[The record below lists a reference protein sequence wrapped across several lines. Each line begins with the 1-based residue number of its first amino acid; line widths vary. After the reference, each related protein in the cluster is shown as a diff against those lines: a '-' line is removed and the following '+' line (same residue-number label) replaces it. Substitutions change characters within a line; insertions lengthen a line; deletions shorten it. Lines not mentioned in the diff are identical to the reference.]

1 VLAVVVA
8 LLSAVLFGAM
18 TVALRYGFREG
29 RAPDAEL
36 GAFVCTA
43 AAALIAALA
52 AVVDRE
58 GTQLTLRDAA
68 FFALA
73 GLIAPGASQLF
84 FTRAVRDA
92 GPSRT
97 SVVVGTAPLF
107 AAAMAIVFLD
117 EPIEAPLVIGG
128 LLVVGAGL
136 LLVSEPTRPE
146 HVRLSGI
153 AIAFAATLLFTS
165 RDNLVRWYSG
175 ETSSGSVKGAA
186 VAMAAG
192 ALGTL
197 VFLAATRG
205 RRLGADASR
214 IAWRPFAVAGVF
226 FGLSYVCLFA
236 AYYRARVTVVS
247 PLVATESLWGVTL
260 SVLLFKRAEV
270 VGARLAGA
278 AILVV
283 AGGALISVFR

>member
-1 VLAVVVA
+1 MLAVILA
-8 LLSAVLFGAM
+8 LLSAALFGAM
-18 TVALRYGFREG
+18 TVALRFGFRDG

-36 GAFVCTA
+36 GAFVCTG
-43 AAALIAALA
+43 AAALVA
-52 AVVDRE
+52 AVAAVLDRE
-58 GTQLTLRDAA
+58 ATELALRDAA

-73 GLIAPGASQLF
+73 GLIAPGASQLL

-107 AAAMAIVFLD
+107 AAAMAIVLLD

-128 LLVVGAGL
+128 LLVVAAGL
-136 LLVSEPTRPE
+136 ILVSEPTRPE

-153 AIAFAATLLFTS
+153 AIAFGATLLFTS

-192 ALGTL
+192 AIGTL
-197 VFLAATRG
+197 LFLLATRG
-205 RRLGADASR
+205 RRLPADAR
-214 IAWRPFAVAGVF
+214 QIAWKPFAVGGLF

-260 SVLLFKRAEV
+260 SVLLFKRTEL

-283 AGGALISVFR
+283 AGGTLISVFR

>member
-1 VLAVVVA
+1 
-8 LLSAVLFGAM
+8 M
-18 TVALRYGFREG
+18 TVALRFGFRAG

-36 GAFVCTA
+36 GSLICVGTAALLATA
-43 AAALIAALA
+43 AALL
-52 AVVDRE
+52 DRE
-58 GTQLTLRDAA
+58 GTQLSLRDAA

-73 GLIAPGASQLF
+73 GLIAPGASQLL

-107 AAAMAIVFLD
+107 AAAVAILFLD
-117 EPIEAPLVIGG
+117 EPIEAPLMIGG
-128 LLVVGAGL
+128 VLVVAAGL

-153 AIAFAATLLFTS
+153 A
-165 RDNLVRWYSG
+165 
-175 ETSSGSVKGAA
+175 
-186 VAMAAG
+186 VAIAAG
-192 ALGTL
+192 AVGTL
-197 VFLAATRG
+197 LYLLATRG
-205 RRLGADASR
+205 RRLGADAGR
-214 IAWRPFAVAGVF
+214 IAWKPFAVGGIF

-260 SVLLFKRAEV
+260 SVLLFKRTEL
-270 VGARLAGA
+270 VGARLLGA

-283 AGGALISVFR
+283 AGGTLISVFR

>member
-1 VLAVVVA
+1 
-8 LLSAVLFGAM
+8 
-18 TVALRYGFREG
+18 
-29 RAPDAEL
+29 
-36 GAFVCTA
+36 
-43 AAALIAALA
+43 
-52 AVVDRE
+52 
-58 GTQLTLRDAA
+58 
-68 FFALA
+68 
-73 GLIAPGASQLF
+73 
-84 FTRAVRDA
+84 
-92 GPSRT
+92 
-97 SVVVGTAPLF
+97 VVVGTAPLF
-107 AAAMAIVFLD
+107 AAVMAIAFLH
-117 EPIEAPLVIGG
+117 EPIEAPLVIGA
-128 LLVVGAGL
+128 LLVVAAGL
-136 LLVSEPTRPE
+136 ILVSEPTRPE

-192 ALGTL
+192 ALGTFL
-197 VFLAATRG
+197 FLAATRG
-205 RRLGADASR
+205 RRLGADAQR
-214 IAWRPFAVAGVF
+214 IAWKPFAVGGVF

-260 SVLLFKRAEV
+260 SVLLFRRTEV

-283 AGGALISVFR
+283 AGGTLISVFR

>member
-1 VLAVVVA
+1 MFAVVLA

-18 TVALRYGFREG
+18 TVALRFGFRAG

-36 GAFVCTA
+36 GAFVCVA
-43 AAALIAALA
+43 AAAAVAVVA
-52 AVVDRE
+52 AVLGRE

-73 GLIAPGASQLF
+73 GLIAPGASQLL

-107 AAAMAIVFLD
+107 AAAIAIVVLD
-117 EPIEAPLVIGG
+117 EPIETPLVIGG
-128 LLVVGAGL
+128 VLVVVAGL
-136 LLVSEPTRPE
+136 LLISEPTRPE

-153 AIAFAATLLFTS
+153 AIAFAATILFTS

-186 VAMAAG
+186 VAITTG

-197 VFLAATRG
+197 LFLLVTRG
-205 RRLGADASR
+205 ARVATDARR
-214 IAWRPFAVAGVF
+214 IAWKPFAVGGVF

-260 SVLLFKRAEV
+260 SVLLFKRTEL
-270 VGARLAGA
+270 VGARLAAA

>member
-1 VLAVVVA
+1 
-8 LLSAVLFGAM
+8 
-18 TVALRYGFREG
+18 
-29 RAPDAEL
+29 
-36 GAFVCTA
+36 
-43 AAALIAALA
+43 
-52 AVVDRE
+52 
-58 GTQLTLRDAA
+58 
-68 FFALA
+68 
-73 GLIAPGASQLF
+73 
-84 FTRAVRDA
+84 
-92 GPSRT
+92 
-97 SVVVGTAPLF
+97 
-107 AAAMAIVFLD
+107 MAIVFLH

-128 LLVVGAGL
+128 LLVVAAGL
-136 LLVSEPTRPE
+136 ILVSEPTRPE

-197 VFLAATRG
+197 LVTRG
-205 RRLGADASR
+205 RRLGADAQR
-214 IAWRPFAVAGVF
+214 IAWKPFAVGGVF

-260 SVLLFKRAEV
+260 SVLLFRRTEV

-283 AGGALISVFR
+283 AGGTLISVFR

>member
-1 VLAVVVA
+1 VLAVVLA
-8 LLSAVLFGAM
+8 LLSAALFGAM

-43 AAALIAALA
+43 VAALIAAVA
-52 AVVDRE
+52 AVLGRE
-58 GTQLTLRDAA
+58 GTQLTLRDTA
-68 FFALA
+68 FFAFA
-73 GLIAPGASQLF
+73 GLIAPGASQLL

-107 AAAMAIVFLD
+107 AAAMAIAFLD

-128 LLVVGAGL
+128 LLVVAAGIV
-136 LLVSEPTRPE
+136 LVSEPTRPG

-153 AIAFAATLLFTS
+153 ALAFAATLLFTS

-186 VAMAAG
+186 VAMTAG

-197 VFLAATRG
+197 AFVVLTRG
-205 RRLGADASR
+205 RRLAGDAR
-214 IAWRPFAVAGVF
+214 QIAWRPFAVGGVF

-260 SVLLFKRAEV
+260 SVLLFKRTEV

-278 AILVV
+278 AVLVV
-283 AGGALISVFR
+283 AGGTLISLFR

>member
-1 VLAVVVA
+1 VVA
-8 LLSAVLFGAM
+8 
-18 TVALRYGFREG
+18 
-29 RAPDAEL
+29 
-36 GAFVCTA
+36 AF
-43 AAALIAALA
+43 AAL
-52 AVVDRE
+52 VDRE
-58 GTQLTLRDAA
+58 GGNLTVRDAA

-117 EPIEAPLVIGG
+117 EPVEAPLVIGG
-128 LLVVGAGL
+128 ILVVAAGL

-153 AIAFAATLLFTS
+153 ALAFGATLLFTS

-186 VAMAAG
+186 VAMTAG

-197 VFLAATRG
+197 LFLLVTRRG
-205 RRLGADASR
+205 RLRTRAQR
-214 IAWRPFAVAGVF
+214 IAWKPFAVGGVF

-278 AILVV
+278 AVLVV
-283 AGGALISVFR
+283 AGGTLISVFR

>member
-1 VLAVVVA
+1 MLAVVLA
-8 LLSAVLFGAM
+8 LLSAALFGAM
-18 TVALRYGFREG
+18 TVALRFGFRAG

-36 GAFVCTA
+36 GSLICVGTAALLATA
-43 AAALIAALA
+43 AALL
-52 AVVDRE
+52 DRE
-58 GTQLTLRDAA
+58 GTQLSLRDAA

-73 GLIAPGASQLF
+73 GLIAPGASQLL

-107 AAAMAIVFLD
+107 AAAMAILFLD
-117 EPIEAPLVIGG
+117 EPIEAPLMIGG
-128 LLVVGAGL
+128 VLVVAAGL

-175 ETSSGSVKGAA
+175 ETTSGSVKGAA

-192 ALGTL
+192 AVGTL
-197 VFLAATRG
+197 LYLLATRG
-205 RRLGADASR
+205 RRLGTDAR
-214 IAWRPFAVAGVF
+214 RVAWKPFAVGGIF

-260 SVLLFKRAEV
+260 SVLLFKRTEL
-270 VGARLAGA
+270 VGARLLGA

-283 AGGALISVFR
+283 AGGTLISVFR